1 MSIAVIK
8 VRREPHYRR
17 AALESGLKRLGY
29 TISDARARCLF
40 GGPDDLL
47 VLWNK
52 KAGAEEQ
59 EADAWEKAGGTVI
72 VMENGYLQKTDK
84 TTYAIST
91 HGHNGSGWFPVGD
104 EDRFTPL
111 GFEIKPWVHNP
122 DGPWLICG
130 QRGIGSKLMASPPQW
145 AEKLAKSL
153 AIRSVRTKLRQHPGN
168 FAPKVSL
175 IDDLR
180 GAAGC
185 LVWSS
190 GAGVRALVEG
200 YQVAHWAPHWIC
212 VNAAAYGPH
221 CDLNRWSTT
230 KCGDQ
235 ELRPLMLNHM
245 AHGQWHHEEIA
256 TGEPFARMRDAGWG
270 PRTWR

>member
-8 VRREPHYRR
+8 VRKEPHYRR
-17 AALESGLKRLGY
+17 AAIESGLKRLGY
-29 TISDARARCLF
+29 TLVVDARFVPPPVLYPA
-40 GGPDDLL
+40 DLL

-72 VMENGYLQKTDK
+72 VMENGYLQRTDK

-91 HGHNGSGWFPVGD
+91 HGHNGSGWFPVVD
-104 EDRFTPL
+104 EDRFSKL
-111 GFEIKPWVHNP
+111 GFEVKPYQSACRPGASYTLV
-122 DGPWLICG
+122 CA
-130 QRGIGSKLMASPPQW
+130 QRGIGSALMASPPQW
-145 AEKLAKSL
+145 AEKHAKKL
-153 AIRSVRTKLRQHPGN
+153 QQAGRQVKIRPHPGN
-168 FAPKVSL
+168 WAPKVPL
-175 IDDLR
+175 LDDLS
-180 GAAGC
+180 GAIEC
-185 LVWSS
+185 HVWSS

-200 YQVAHWAPHWIC
+200 YPVKSFAPYWIC
-212 VNAAAYGPH
+212 DGRGMEETDKIHDADYRMRI
-221 CDLNRWSTT
+221 LNR
-230 KCGDQ
+230 
-235 ELRPLMLNHM
+235 M

>member
-1 MSIAVIK
+1 MIAVIK
-8 VRREPHYRR
+8 VRKEPHYRR
-17 AALESGLKRLGY
+17 AAIESGLKRLGY

-104 EDRFTPL
+104 EDRFSKL
-111 GFEIKPWVHNP
+111 GFEIKPWRMGGAYTLV
-122 DGPWLICG
+122 CA
-130 QRGIGSKLMASPPQW
+130 QRGIGSRLMASPPQW
-145 AEKLAKSL
+145 AEKFAKKL
-153 AIRSVRTKLRQHPGN
+153 QQAGRHVRIRQHPGN
-168 FAPKVSL
+168 FAPKVPL
-175 IDDLR
+175 LDDL
-180 GAAGC
+180 AAA
-185 LVWSS
+185 VSVAIWSS

-200 YQVAHWAPHWIC
+200 LPVHHDAPHWIC
-212 VNAAAYGPH
+212 EGWSLGDRFPA
-221 CDLNRWSTT
+221 LNR
-230 KCGDQ
+230 
-235 ELRPLMLNHM
+235 M